1 MVAGEASDVHP
12 NLRKDGDGCQ
22 SGGEEEAPAPKPEVQ
37 LASYIRKSITGGAKT
52 FQGPFGRKQLVP
64 CDALY
69 SGCSLTFLEN
79 YIGVEVLPMLSS
91 RNVAVNLE
99 LITKT
104 AR

>member
-1 MVAGEASDVHP
+1 MVTGGASAVHP
-12 NLRKDGDGCQ
+12 NLARDDSLGDGCQ
-22 SGGEEEAPAPKPEVQ
+22 SSSGDGPPAPKPEAE

-69 SGCSLTFLEN
+69 SGCSLTFLEH

-91 RNVAVNLE
+91 RYC
-99 LITKT
+99 IPTRT
-104 AR
+104 A